1 MAKAHKLLALV
12 IDDEAAIREL
22 LRTTLQAEGLDV
34 IEAASAREGAT
45 LAANRK
51 ADLFLIDLGLGDGDG
66 VDLIRQ
72 IRTWTHRPILVLS
85 ARTQEQQKV
94 EALDAGADDYV
105 SKPFGV
111 SELHARIRVAL
122 RHHGLSLH
130 SGAGSTLSM
139 GTVHIDL
146 ARRTV
151 LREGTAVRL
160 TATEW
165 RLLEVLARHA
175 GRLLTP
181 RLLLREVWGPGH
193 SEQGHYLRIYV
204 RQLRRKLEAD
214 PSQPRYLL
222 TETGAGYRLLLD
234 PPAS

>member
-1 MAKAHKLLALV
+1 MLKARGLLALV
-12 IDDEAAIREL
+12 IDDEPAIRDL
-22 LRTTLQAEGLDV
+22 LRTTLQAEGFEV

-72 IRTWTHRPILVLS
+72 IRTWTRRPILVLS
-85 ARTQEQQKV
+85 ARTQEVQKV

-130 SGAGSTLSM
+130 VGGTQLVM
-139 GTVHIDL
+139 GPVQIDL
-146 ARRTV
+146 EQRTARRD
-151 LREGTAVRL
+151 GNQVRL

-165 RLLEVLARHA
+165 RLLEVLARNA
-175 GRLLTP
+175 GRLLTS
-181 RLLLREVWGPGH
+181 RQLLREVWGPGH
-193 SEQGHYLRIYV
+193 SEQGHYLRIYI
-204 RQLRRKLEAD
+204 RQLRQKLEAD
-214 PSQPRYLL
+214 PATPQFLL
-222 TETGAGYRLLLD
+222 TETGAGYRLLIS
-234 PPAS
+234 AATA

>member
-1 MAKAHKLLALV
+1 MTKPHRLLALV
-12 IDDEAAIREL
+12 IDDEPAIRDL
-22 LRTTLQAEGLDV
+22 LRATLQAEGFEVL
-34 IEAASAREGAT
+34 EAASAREGVT

-72 IRTWTHRPILVLS
+72 IRTWTRRPILVLS
-85 ARTQEQQKV
+85 ARTQESQKV

-105 SKPFGV
+105 TKPFGV

-130 SGAGSTLSM
+130 SGATTLQM
-139 GTVHIDL
+139 GPVRIDL
-146 ARRTV
+146 GQRTV
-151 LREGTAVRL
+151 EREGQPVRL

-165 RLLEVLARHA
+165 RLLEMLARNA

-181 RLLLREVWGPGH
+181 RQLLREVWGPGH
-193 SEQGHYLRIYV
+193 SEQGHYLRIYM
-204 RQLRRKLEAD
+204 RQLRLKLEDD
-214 PSQPRYLL
+214 PAHPHYLI
-222 TETGAGYRLLLD
+222 TETGAGYRLLVED
-234 PPAS
+234 ADRP

>member
-1 MAKAHKLLALV
+1 MVKAHKLLALV
-12 IDDEAAIREL
+12 IDDEAAIRDF
-22 LRTTLQAEGLDV
+22 LRTTLQAEGFEV

-72 IRTWTHRPILVLS
+72 IRTWTRRPILVLS
-85 ARTQEQQKV
+85 ARTQEGQKV

-130 SGAGSTLSM
+130 HGGSTLSM
-139 GTVHIDL
+139 GPVYIDL
-146 ARRTV
+146 DQRTV
-151 LREGTAVRL
+151 QRDGEAVRL

-165 RLLEVLARHA
+165 RLLEVLARNA

-181 RLLLREVWGPGH
+181 RQLLREVWGPGH
-193 SEQGHYLRIYV
+193 SEQGHYLRIYM
-204 RQLRRKLEAD
+204 RQLRQKLEPE
-214 PSQPRYLL
+214 PSKPQYLL
-222 TETGAGYRLLLD
+222 TETGAGYRLLLN
-234 PPAS
+234 PQAS

>member
-1 MAKAHKLLALV
+1 MAKPHTLLALV

-22 LRTTLQAEGLDV
+22 LRTTLEAEGFEV
-34 IEAASAREGAT
+34 VEARSAREGAT

-51 ADLFLIDLGLGDGDG
+51 ADLFLVDLGLGDGDG

-72 IRTWTHRPILVLS
+72 IRTWTRRPILVLS
-85 ARTQEQQKV
+85 ARTQEPQKV

-105 SKPFGV
+105 TKPFGV

-130 SGAGSTLSM
+130 GQTSQLTM
-139 GTVHIDL
+139 GPVQIDL
-146 ARRTV
+146 DQRTV
-151 LREGTAVRL
+151 LRDGEAVRL

-165 RLLEVLARHA
+165 RLLAVLAKNA

-181 RLLLREVWGPGH
+181 RQLLREVWGPGH
-193 SEQGHYLRIYV
+193 SEQGHYLRIYM
-204 RQLRRKLEAD
+204 RQLRQKLEPD
-214 PSQPRYLL
+214 PAQPRYLL

>member
-12 IDDEAAIREL
+12 IDDEMAIREL
-22 LRTTLQAEGLDV
+22 LRTTLLAEGFEV
-34 IEAASAREGAT
+34 IEAGSAREGAT

-66 VDLIRQ
+66 VELIRQ
-72 IRTWTHRPILVLS
+72 IRTWTRRPILVLS
-85 ARTQEQQKV
+85 ARTQEAQKV

-130 SGAGSTLSM
+130 AGGSRLSM
-139 GTVHIDL
+139 GPVHIDL
-146 ARRTV
+146 EQRTV
-151 LREGTAVRL
+151 EREGTAVRL

-165 RLLEVLARHA
+165 RLLEVLARNA

-181 RLLLREVWGPGH
+181 RQLLREVWGPGH
-193 SEQGHYLRIYV
+193 SEQGHYLRIYM
-204 RQLRRKLEAD
+204 RQLRQKLEPD
-214 PSQPRYLL
+214 PARPQYLL
-222 TETGAGYRLLLD
+222 TETGAGYRLLLG
-234 PPAS
+234 PTAT